1 MENKQYRANF
11 SAVNRS
17 IASYIV
23 KPTERK
29 QGKAWVQWG
38 DRDKYPAYLYDL
50 FCDCATLRAVIDGT
64 TDYVCGNGIQAC
76 QFNKKEEEEE
86 TFRKIVQSQLTYGG
100 FALEVIPDS
109 FGKISEIYCLDFR
122 NVRCNEEK
130 TMFYYGEINKN
141 NVVALPAFDQRKA
154 KVEHSILMY
163 NGSSLSIYPQPLYI
177 GAVYSCEIEKSISEF
192 QLNSVNNGFTGSYLI
207 NFNVPKPDDKICDET
222 ERRFNEKFSGKENA
236 GRIMFSWNDNK
247 ENETTLQKLEITDF
261 GDQYNALQAHSRQQI
276 FTAFRANPNLFG
288 LPTEGTGFS
297 GEEYANAYQLFNRTM
312 VIPTQKRIIKAL
324 EKIGVNVSIKPFN
337 LTLE

>member
-50 FCDCATLRAVIDGT
+50 FCECATLRAVIDGT

-100 FALEVIPDS
+100 FALYWSPKSVIS
-109 FGKISEIYCLDFR
+109 NFC
-122 NVRCNEEK
+122 
-130 TMFYYGEINKN
+130 
-141 NVVALPAFDQRKA
+141 NVVSF
-154 KVEHSILMY
+154 
-163 NGSSLSIYPQPLYI
+163 SLLS
-177 GAVYSCEIEKSISEF
+177 F
-192 QLNSVNNGFTGSYLI
+192 QLNIIRPAFSFPENFSLNRLSVSSHILSPGLGTLKFTKYEPVKPLFTE
-207 NFNVPKPDDKICDET
+207 FN
-222 ERRFNEKFSGKENA
+222 
-236 GRIMFSWNDNK
+236 
-247 ENETTLQKLEITDF
+247 
-261 GDQYNALQAHSRQQI
+261 
-276 FTAFRANPNLFG
+276 
-288 LPTEGTGFS
+288 
-297 GEEYANAYQLFNRTM
+297 
-312 VIPTQKRIIKAL
+312 
-324 EKIGVNVSIKPFN
+324 
-337 LTLE
+337 